1 MSLRDF
7 FMYFGPGTKT
17 AQIGRN
23 PLSFGSLERNMQMR
37 TLKFIDMTLRQA
49 GEQRGRELTFK
60 EKLEIARS
68 LDRLKADTIELAPIY
83 GGKADQLANRTIASM
98 VATRISAAVD
108 ISAGNIE
115 ETWESIRTAKK
126 PKLNILAP
134 VSTVQMEYT
143 CHKKAASMLELITEQ
158 VKKGRFY
165 SEHVEFSA
173 VDATRAEPEF
183 LYQAIN
189 TAIEAGADK
198 ITVCDTAGVMMPDE
212 FGAFVA
218 GIKEHVPGLA
228 DIELYVQISD
238 AINMAL
244 ACAAAAVREGA
255 AGVKCTVLP
264 NGYPTMEELAQFV
277 QVKGNDL
284 DITTQVRLTDLHR
297 SVLQLEKILQPQEE
311 KTSRFS
317 NVGLDDASGICLE
330 SSDSIRDVINVV
342 RQLGYD
348 LTEEDNARVY
358 EAFQRVA
365 SRKHFVGT
373 KELDAIVA
381 SSAMQVPSTYKIL
394 NYVINSGNVITAT
407 ANILLEKDGAQMR
420 GVGIGDGPIDAAFQ
434 AIEQIIGHHYE
445 LDDFQIQT
453 VTEGRDAMGSA
464 LVKLRSGGRVYSGN
478 GISTDI
484 IGASIRAYMSA
495 LNKIVYEE
503 A

>member
-1 MSLRDF
+1 MLLTV
-7 FMYFGPGTKT
+7 GIGIT
-17 AQIGRN
+17 AERFCRETLFIV
-23 PLSFGSLERNMQMR
+23 ERNGKMR

-49 GEQRGRELTFK
+49 SAQRGRELTFK
-60 EKLEIARS
+60 EKLEVARS
-68 LDRLKADTIELAPIY
+68 LDRLKADTIELAPIS
-83 GGKADQLANRTIASM
+83 GSKADQLANRTIASM

-108 ISAGNIE
+108 ISVGNIE
-115 ETWESIRTAKK
+115 ETWESVRTAKK
-126 PKLNILAP
+126 PKLNLLVP

-143 CHKKAASMLELITEQ
+143 CHKKASTMLEAITEQ
-158 VKKGRFY
+158 VKKARFY

-173 VDATRAEPEF
+173 IDATRAEPEF

-189 TAIEAGADK
+189 TAIDAGANK

-218 GIKEHVPGLA
+218 GVKEHVPGLA

-238 AINMAL
+238 EINMAV
-244 ACAAAAVREGA
+244 ACAAAAVRQGA
-255 AGVKCTVLP
+255 AGVKCTALA
-264 NGYPTMEELAQFV
+264 NGYPTMEELARFV
-277 QVKGNDL
+277 QVKGPDL
-284 DITTQVRLTDLHR
+284 DITTQVRVTELHR
-297 SVLQLEKILQPQEE
+297 VVMQLEKILKPEAE
-311 KTSRFS
+311 AGSLFS
-317 NVGLDDASGICLE
+317 NVGLDDGANICLDTN
-330 SSDSIRDVINVV
+330 DSISDVIHVV

-348 LTEEDNARVY
+348 LSEEDNARVY
-358 EAFQRVA
+358 EAFQSVA
-365 SRKHFVGT
+365 TKKHFVGT

-381 SSAMQVPSTYKIL
+381 SAAMQVPSTYSIK

-407 ANILLEKDGAQMR
+407 ANILLEKDGLEIR

-484 IGASIRAYMSA
+484 IGASIRAYLSA